1 MYSLAARSR
10 LSLQRVVS
18 AGASSAS
25 RASACDVS
33 TVITLPWA
41 GRVLRWEA
49 KEGQAVK
56 AGQTLVRARAALVG
70 GMRLGRSRR
79 AASAPRLPGSR
90 C

>member
-10 LSLQRVVS
+10 LSLQRAVS

-25 RASACDVS
+25 RAAACDVS

-56 AGQTLVRARAALVG
+56 AGQTLVRARGAALAG
-70 GMRLGRSRR
+70 EEDAAWWRPRR
-79 AASAPRLPGSR
+79 CARARAWL
-90 C
+90 